1 MSAVFQDFS
10 IMPFTI
16 KENIIGNKAYKKEK
30 IDEILK
36 ELGLDRKIADL
47 EYGLDTYM
55 NKEIYEKATDL
66 SLGQKQKLAIARC
79 LYQDPD
85 LIILDE
91 PTASLDPLAE
101 AKIYEEFNEMT
112 KGKTVIFISHRMSSS
127 GFTDKILL
135 LDEGKIAA
143 YDTHENL
150 MQYDNTYS
158 RLFKSQAK
166 YYK

>member
-1 MSAVFQDFS
+1 
-10 IMPFTI
+10 
-16 KENIIGNKAYKKEK
+16 
-30 IDEILK
+30 
-36 ELGLDRKIADL
+36 
-47 EYGLDTYM
+47 M
-55 NKEIYEKATDL
+55 NKEIYEKSTDF

-85 LIILDE
+85 LIILDK

-101 AKIYEEFNEMT
+101 AKIYEQFNEMT

-127 GFTDKILL
+127 RFTDKILL

-150 MQYDNTYS
+150 MRNENTYS

>member
-1 MSAVFQDFS
+1 
-10 IMPFTI
+10 
-16 KENIIGNKAYKKEK
+16 
-30 IDEILK
+30 
-36 ELGLDRKIADL
+36 
-47 EYGLDTYM
+47 M

-101 AKIYEEFNEMT
+101 AKIYEQFNEMT

-127 GFTDKILL
+127 RFTDKILL

-143 YDTHENL
+143 YDTHDNL
-150 MQYDNTYS
+150 MQNENTYS